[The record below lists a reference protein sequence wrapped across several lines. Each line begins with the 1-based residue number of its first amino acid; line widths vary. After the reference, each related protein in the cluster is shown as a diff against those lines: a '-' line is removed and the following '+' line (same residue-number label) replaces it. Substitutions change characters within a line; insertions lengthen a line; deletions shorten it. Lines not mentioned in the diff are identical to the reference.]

1 MPKKLFTISILIALF
16 MSTLAIAPPTHAEKL
31 NINGADYWTLDEVMR
46 TGAKYTE
53 DLKMCDGN
61 RECESYLDTAY
72 ILAENEYSAGQAFM
86 NNYFIITAINPTDS
100 TIRVVFHDEANR
112 WMMMPEDDGE
122 KDIMKNLYIYWWDG
136 EPQHWIH
143 AFEGPEWSVNRQDIF
158 VHLAEPGEE
167 WLTPNQEIELKA
179 PDFDFSHLKTSRI
192 FFNVRSTKSNAEG
205 DRDITECMNAISG
218 LSNYECQA
226 VFDLLGDIVYQ
237 PTEVIST
244 STMRVPEPSTEVI
257 SATSAETPTI
267 IDATTASYTTVSS
280 TGITVASTDT
290 TIASTDTAAT
300 SPESATKITL
310 DTTPDNTPEV
320 PLVAGK
326 KEDHEF
332 PWWLVVFIFS
342 GIFLILWWFVPIRR
356 KKDEKNS

>member
-1 MPKKLFTISILIALF
+1 M
-16 MSTLAIAPPTHAEKL
+16 
-31 NINGADYWTLDEVMR
+31 
-46 TGAKYTE
+46 
-53 DLKMCDGN
+53 
-61 RECESYLDTAY
+61 
-72 ILAENEYSAGQAFM
+72 
-86 NNYFIITAINPTDS
+86 
-100 TIRVVFHDEANR
+100 
-112 WMMMPEDDGE
+112 
-122 KDIMKNLYIYWWDG
+122 
-136 EPQHWIH
+136 
-143 AFEGPEWSVNRQDIF
+143 
-158 VHLAEPGEE
+158 
-167 WLTPNQEIELKA
+167 
-179 PDFDFSHLKTSRI
+179 FDW
-192 FFNVRSTKSNAEG
+192 
-205 DRDITECMNAISG
+205 
-218 LSNYECQA
+218 
-226 VFDLLGDIVYQ
+226 LGDIVYQ

-267 IDATTASYTTVSS
+267 IDATTASYATVSS
-280 TGITVASTDT
+280 TGITV
-290 TIASTDTAAT
+290 ASTDTAAT